1 MAIRRVGGKRAGH
14 ELAVLRDKLRGF
26 DGREVRIGI
35 QENQQY
41 EDGTPV
47 AYVGA
52 IHEYGAPERGI
63 PQRSFLRSTEAEKQ
77 QEWAGHMEDGVK
89 AVIAGAVTPEQVLE
103 MVGMSAARDVI
114 QTISTIQEPPLSPIT
129 VMLRGMQ
136 SHDSSLKVTGK
147 TVGEAARR
155 VKDGLTNYGAST
167 KPLVTQGSG
176 GGLLKASITSKVAD
190 KE

>member
-1 MAIRRVGGKRAGH
+1 MAIRRVGGKRVGH

-52 IHEYGAPERGI
+52 IHEYGAPEVGI

-103 MVGMSAARDVI
+103 MVGMSAAGDVI
-114 QTISTIQEPPLSPIT
+114 QTISTIQEPPLSPRT
-129 VMLRGMQ
+129 VERKGF
-136 SHDSSLKVTGK
+136 S
-147 TVGEAARR
+147 
-155 VKDGLTNYGAST
+155 
-167 KPLVTQGSG
+167 KPLVDT
-176 GGLLKASITSKVAD
+176 GLLKASITSKVAD

>member
-1 MAIRRVGGKRAGH
+1 MV
-14 ELAVLRDKLRGF
+14 
-26 DGREVRIGI
+26 
-35 QENQQY
+35 
-41 EDGTPV
+41 T
-47 AYVGA
+47 
-52 IHEYGAPERGI
+52 
-63 PQRSFLRSTEAEKQ
+63 TEAEKQ
-77 QEWAGHMEDGVK
+77 QEWVGHMEDGVK

-103 MVGMSAARDVI
+103 MVGMSAAGDVI